1 MEGEWGEAV
10 QDGTLTMEA
19 AWLHNWAGPAFV
31 DPTFFRYIELPKL
44 PG

>member
-1 MEGEWGEAV
+1 MEEEAV
-10 QDGTLTMEA
+10 QDGTRTMEA